1 MYSIVAN
8 PLCGA
13 EFRTTPRPHGRE
25 QSGPEDGLPN
35 GKRRYP
41 LTHMALLPR
50 QSPLTRPPV
59 ESDEFVGAPPVA
71 SARGPRETG
80 ATVTKPSSTPAR
92 VSRFPTDPDED
103 SVSFRPSAATA
114 AISLA
119 IATLVAGCGG
129 SSSNNDSTTMP
140 VDTRRAF
147 NRVAS
152 FFVCNQVGSSC
163 ASDDETAAEI
173 VAASTDGMTLIYTN
187 SPGESVGFVDI
198 TDPAAPNG
206 LGSIDLGGEPTS
218 VAVLGG
224 RALVAVNTSADFVNV
239 SGQLVLI
246 DIATRSIE
254 AAIALAGQPDSVAVS
269 PDGRHAAVAIENE
282 RDEDLGDGAP
292 PQAPA
297 GLVQIVDISGA
308 PATWTVR
315 DVALTGLADLYP
327 TDPEPE
333 YVDINAAGQAVVTLQ
348 ENNHLVLIDLA
359 SGAVTRDF
367 TAGTAD
373 LAGVDLTDER
383 PNRVSQTESAT
394 GVLREPDGVS
404 WLSTTHFATA
414 DEGDLNGGSR
424 GFTIFDTNGQL
435 VYQAGTRLEYESA
448 RLGHYP
454 DRRSDAKGNET
465 ENAEYAQFGDDK
477 LLFLCS
483 ERASLVY
490 VFDVSD
496 PAAPVHLQTLP
507 AALGPEGVLAIPSR
521 DLVIAASEADARG
534 DAFRSALNIYQRQEG
549 APAYPTLRSADRAD
563 GSPIPWGAL
572 SGLAADPS
580 DASRVYAIDD
590 SFYAGNRI
598 FSIDVGQAP
607 AVLDAEIPISDPNGV
622 LAGLS
627 VPGTAEVEASATF
640 DADDL
645 AAMINAD
652 GTVNLDPEGIATA
665 SSGGFWIASEGAGT
679 VGDTSRPVTKANL
692 ILKTSAAGA
701 IEQVIRLPEAVDA
714 LQVRFGFE
722 GVAESDGHLV
732 VAFQRAWNGEANP
745 RLGLYDLTSGTWSFL
760 FYPLDAVE
768 SPNGG
773 WVGLSDITPLGN
785 NRFLVVER
793 DNQAGPD
800 ARIKRLYRIDLAGAA
815 DGSTVTKTLVRDLM
829 GDLATTAG
837 PTPEKIEGLTR
848 TATGDVLVVNDNDGV
863 NDNNGETWLMHLG
876 PIAD

>member
-1 MYSIVAN
+1 M
-8 PLCGA
+8 
-13 EFRTTPRPHGRE
+13 R
-25 QSGPEDGLPN
+25 
-35 GKRRYP
+35 
-41 LTHMALLPR
+41 
-50 QSPLTRPPV
+50 
-59 ESDEFVGAPPVA
+59 
-71 SARGPRETG
+71 
-80 ATVTKPSSTPAR
+80 
-92 VSRFPTDPDED
+92 
-103 SVSFRPSAATA
+103 FRPSAAKA
-114 AISLA
+114 ALSLA
-119 IATLVAGCGG
+119 IATLIAGCGG
-129 SSSNNDSTTMP
+129 SSSNSDPTPAASETG
-140 VDTRRAF
+140 RAF

-163 ASDDETAAEI
+163 ESDDETAAEI

-198 TDPAAPNG
+198 TDPAAPTG
-206 LGSIDLGGEPTS
+206 LGAIALGGEPTS

-239 SGQLVLI
+239 SGQLVVI
-246 DIATRSIE
+246 DIASRSVE
-254 AAIALAGQPDSVAVS
+254 AVITLAGQPDSVAVS
-269 PDGRHAAVAIENE
+269 PDGAHAVIAIENE

-297 GLVQIVDISGA
+297 GLVQIVDTSGA
-308 PATWTVR
+308 PAAWTVR
-315 DVALTGLADLYP
+315 DVAMTGLADLYP

-333 YVDINAAGQAVVTLQ
+333 YVDINADGKAVVTLQ
-348 ENNHLVLIDLA
+348 ENNHLVLIDVA
-359 SGAVTRDF
+359 SGAVTADF
-367 TAGTAD
+367 SAGTAD
-373 LAGVDLTDER
+373 LVGVDLTDER
-383 PNRVSQTESAT
+383 PNRVSQTETAL

-424 GFTIFDTNGQL
+424 GFTIFDTAGNT
-435 VYQAGTRLEYESA
+435 VFQAGTLLEYESA

-477 LLFLCS
+477 RLLLCS

-521 DLVIAASEADARG
+521 GLVIAASEEDSRG
-534 DAFRSALNIYQRQEG
+534 DAFRSALNIYQLQDG
-549 APAYPTLRSADRAD
+549 APVYPTLRSADRAD

-572 SGLAADPS
+572 SGLAADPT
-580 DASRVYAIDD
+580 DANRVYAIDD

-598 FSIDVGQAP
+598 FSIDLGQTP
-607 AVLDAEIPISDPNGV
+607 AVLDAEMRITDAAGV
-622 LAGLS
+622 LAGLA
-627 VPGTAEVEASATF
+627 VPAAADVDAASTF

-665 SSGGFWIASEGAGT
+665 SGGGFWIASEGAGT
-679 VGDTSRPVTKANL
+679 VGEAARPVTSANL
-692 ILKTSAAGA
+692 ILRTDSAGV
-701 IEQVIRLPEAVDA
+701 IQQVIRLPEAVDA

-722 GVAESDGHLV
+722 GVAESDGGLV
-732 VAFQRAWNGEANP
+732 VAFQRAWAGESNP
-745 RLGLYDLTSGTWSFL
+745 RLGLYDLASATWSFVY
-760 FYPLDAVE
+760 YPLDTVE

-785 NRFLVVER
+785 NRFLLVER

-800 ARIKRLYRIDLAGAA
+800 ARIKRLYRIDLAGVA
-815 DGSTVTKTLVRDLM
+815 DGATVSKTLVRDLM
-829 GDLATTAG
+829 DDLAVTAG

-848 TATGDVLVVNDNDGV
+848 TASGEVVIINDNDGV
-863 NDNNGETWLMHLG
+863 NDNNGETWLIRLG
-876 PIAD
+876 AIAN